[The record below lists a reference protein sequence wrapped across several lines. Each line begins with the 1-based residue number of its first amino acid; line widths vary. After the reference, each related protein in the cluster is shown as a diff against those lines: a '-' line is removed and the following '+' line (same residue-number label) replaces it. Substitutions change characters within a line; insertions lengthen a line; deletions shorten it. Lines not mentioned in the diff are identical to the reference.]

1 MNSYD
6 NDIDPKGID
15 PELNLSGWFLT
26 KIGTFGNPNYQVLEL
41 KPHSVIRIY
50 ACFYR
55 LLKTERR
62 ELLYLGEHQ
71 QHQGELNVFTVLG
84 LHKWAEFFYAL
95 YYISSLTNLHSVI
108 AKSWSTLSYT
118 KTSSI
123 FVYKLLSCFFIL
135 TLAYKKS
142 KKKKR
147 E

>member
-1 MNSYD
+1 M
-6 NDIDPKGID
+6 
-15 PELNLSGWFLT
+15 
-26 KIGTFGNPNYQVLEL
+26 
-41 KPHSVIRIY
+41 
-50 ACFYR
+50 
-55 LLKTERR
+55 
-62 ELLYLGEHQ
+62 GEHQ
-71 QHQGELNVFTVLG
+71 QHEGELNVFTVLG

-142 KKKKR
+142 KKRNVNKFIQ
-147 E
+147 